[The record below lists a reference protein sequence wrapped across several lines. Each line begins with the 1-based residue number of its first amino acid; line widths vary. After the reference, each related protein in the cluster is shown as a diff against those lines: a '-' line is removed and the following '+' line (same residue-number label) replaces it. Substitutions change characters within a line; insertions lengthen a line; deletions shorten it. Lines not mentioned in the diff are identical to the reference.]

1 MGGIPEATGSAWA
14 VNSWWGRLNA
24 GRQTGK
30 NEDSQDGA
38 KKTVKSFH
46 GKFRA
51 EVSEER
57 LDPIGE

>member
-1 MGGIPEATGSAWA
+1 MGGIPKATGSTWA
-14 VNSWWGRLNA
+14 VNSGWRRLNA

-46 GKFRA
+46 GEFRA
-51 EVSEER
+51 KVSEEK
-57 LDPIGE
+57 